1 MNVISGIIVFLLIW
15 WTVLFT
21 VLPLG
26 VRQNTGDVN
35 SGIKAAPDQPMMR
48 KKLLITTGISLV
60 IWVIVAILIQIEV
73 ISFRDMAKDM

>member
-1 MNVISGIIVFLLIW
+1 
-15 WTVLFT
+15 
-21 VLPLG
+21 
-26 VRQNTGDVN
+26 
-35 SGIKAAPDQPMMR
+35 MR